1 MKSQDTGGELSVV
14 SAKVPRDLQEQIEDI
29 QQEDE
34 SRSNA
39 LRRIIRRGVEDDQ
52 TPDNLKQQVQGVA
65 LASGT
70 FYIVSYF
77 TLTPTVQSA
86 IGATAIIA
94 VAILSLYPDIK
105 DAITQLSTR
114 YNM

>member
-39 LRRIIRRGVEDDQ
+39 LRRIIRRGVENDQ
-52 TPDNLKQQVQGVA
+52 TPTDFKNRVQGVA
-65 LASGT
+65 IGSGT

-77 TLTPTVQSA
+77 TLTPTVQSI
-86 IGATAIIA
+86 IGGTAIILI
-94 VAILSLYPDIK
+94 AILSLYPDIQEM
-105 DAITQLSTR
+105 IP
-114 YNM
+114 Y